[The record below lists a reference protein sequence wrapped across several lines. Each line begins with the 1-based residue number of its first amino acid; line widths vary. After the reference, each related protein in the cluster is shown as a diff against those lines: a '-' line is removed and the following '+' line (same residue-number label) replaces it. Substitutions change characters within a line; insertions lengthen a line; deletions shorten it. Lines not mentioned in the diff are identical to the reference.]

1 MDSEQSSELF
11 DSESKKLQDTLE
23 SIQKK
28 SEKTIPEIIDVY
40 YQAIKVDSLAKVLKE
55 NFQTKPE
62 HEAFLARIDK
72 TQKYISE
79 EFNASFHPKILTQ
92 LTDSIQKNTEN
103 ICVVLHKKINL
114 PCKTYLVTND
124 ENSLSR
130 LFIDVKNFVISNKLD
145 KLKIFKINLFT
156 SITFPT
162 PFLSRSWFFDLVA
175 IPTLS

>member
-1 MDSEQSSELF
+1 MDSDQSSELF
-11 DSESKKLQDTLE
+11 YSESKKLKDTLE

-28 SEKTIPEIIDVY
+28 SDKTIPEIIDAY
-40 YQAIKVDSLAKVLKE
+40 YQVIKVDSLAKVLKE

-103 ICVVLHKKINL
+103 LKLLAKESGQKSKETIEKEASLYKELREIMSTKEFVEQYENGIK
-114 PCKTYLVTND
+114 ND
-124 ENSLSR
+124 
-130 LFIDVKNFVISNKLD
+130 
-145 KLKIFKINLFT
+145 
-156 SITFPT
+156 
-162 PFLSRSWFFDLVA
+162 
-175 IPTLS
+175 